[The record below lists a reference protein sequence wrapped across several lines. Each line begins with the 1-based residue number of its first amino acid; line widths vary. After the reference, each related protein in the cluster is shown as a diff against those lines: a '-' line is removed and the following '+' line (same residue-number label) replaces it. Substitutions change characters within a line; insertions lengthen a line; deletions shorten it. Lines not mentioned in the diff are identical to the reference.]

1 MHSVHIDGQEYLPA
15 GEALSPSFGVAVTTY
30 GRPRELAQ
38 CLESIR
44 KNTPAGTPVVVVD
57 DFGTPKAEVP
67 DGVTLVRNDAN
78 KGIAV
83 SKNRCLAEL
92 EKTGAEHYFLLDDDT
107 TIVDPSV
114 WSKYMEA
121 SEPHLMAIYD
131 KPGGT
136 KKKQVEE
143 LYEDDELVYYHATRG
158 YFLYV
163 TREVVDAVGGM
174 DPGFGRWGWEHMSW
188 SDRIH
193 SAGFTTA
200 RYMDIKGSDDLVHSM
215 DQTGKVQSSATA
227 ADERFSAG
235 PGMELR
241 MESRHSARYIEYR
254 DREDVVLTSMLC
266 DQPDPQ
272 RGTVLSADGNQV
284 RALHDSLKGHP
295 LVVLTTGM
303 KNHAA
308 IPNAKIVDVTQK
320 LNPYFQRWIS
330 YYHWLRDNPQ
340 VGRVWCVDATDVTLT
355 RNPFPEMESGA
366 LYFGYEPATLRD
378 EWIIKK
384 HPDTTLQKFFK
395 DNPGLPLLNMGVVG
409 GDRATMMLF
418 AQRMAKFYF
427 DDHIDYIFGWE
438 HGRAGV
444 GDMGAG
450 NYVARTEFDGQVS
463 SGPHVTNCFKSKLGV
478 ATAWWAHKA
487 T

>member
-15 GEALSPSFGVAVTTY
+15 GEARTPSFGVAITTF
-30 GRPRELAQ
+30 GRPKELAQ
-38 CLESIR
+38 CLESVLE
-44 KNTPAGTPVVVVD
+44 NAPAGTPVVVVD

-92 EKTGAEHYFLLDDDT
+92 EKTGVDHYFLLDDDT
-107 TIVDPSV
+107 TIVDPSI
-114 WSKYMEA
+114 WQRYMEA

-136 KKKQVEE
+136 TKKQVEE

-163 TREVVDAVGGM
+163 ERRVVDAVGGM

-200 RYMDIKGSDDLVHSM
+200 RYMDIKGSDELVHSL
-215 DQTGKVQSSATA
+215 DQAGKVQSSSTA
-227 ADERFSAG
+227 ADKRFSSG

-241 MESRHSARYIEYR
+241 MESRHSGHFIEYR
-254 DREDVVLTSMLC
+254 DQEDVVLTSMLC
-266 DQPDPQ
+266 SQPDPQ
-272 RGTVLSADGNQV
+272 RGTTLPADGVQV
-284 RALHDSLKGHP
+284 RALHDSLKDHR

-303 KNHAA
+303 KNVSS
-308 IPNAKIVDVTQK
+308 IPNAEIVDVAQRI
-320 LNPYFQRWIS
+320 NPYFQRWIS
-330 YYHWLRDNPQ
+330 YYHWLRDNPR

-355 RNPFPEMESGA
+355 RDPFPEMEPGT
-366 LYFGYEPATLRD
+366 LYFGYEPVTLRD
-378 EWIIKK
+378 EWIVKN

-395 DNPGLPLLNMGVVG
+395 ENPSLPLLNMGVVG
-409 GDRATMMLF
+409 GDRATMMAF

-427 DDHIDYIFGWE
+427 DDHIDFIFGWE

-450 NYVARTEFDGQVS
+450 NYVARTEFADVLS
-463 SGPHVTNCFKSKLGV
+463 SGPQVTNCFKSKLGV
-478 ATAWWAHKA
+478 TTAWWAHKA
-487 T
+487 I

>member
-1 MHSVHIDGQEYLPA
+1 
-15 GEALSPSFGVAVTTY
+15 
-30 GRPRELAQ
+30 
-38 CLESIR
+38 
-44 KNTPAGTPVVVVD
+44 
-57 DFGTPKAEVP
+57 
-67 DGVTLVRNDAN
+67 
-78 KGIAV
+78 
-83 SKNRCLAEL
+83 
-92 EKTGAEHYFLLDDDT
+92 
-107 TIVDPSV
+107 
-114 WSKYMEA
+114 
-121 SEPHLMAIYD
+121 MAIYD

-136 KKKQVEE
+136 AKRQVEE

-355 RNPFPEMESGA
+355 RNPFPEMESGV

-378 EWIIKK
+378 EWIVKN
-384 HPDTTLQKFFK
+384 HPDTTLQDFMS
-395 DNPGLPLLNMGVVG
+395 DNPNLPLLNMGVVG

-427 DDHIDYIFGWE
+427 DDHIDFIFGWE
-438 HGRAGV
+438 TKRAGV
-444 GDMGAG
+444 GDMAAG
-450 NYVARTEFDGQVS
+450 NYVARTEFGDVVD
-463 SGPHVTNCFKSKLGV
+463 SGAHVTNVFKSDK
-478 ATAWWAHKA
+478 ASPTAWWKHK
-487 T
+487 